1 MRTISAENG
10 AGNSGAG
17 SATRS
22 AAFSLIAVLMVQSAL
37 AQVSADQRFS
47 TLIADHWE
55 WTERD
60 DPESATLRGDNR
72 YNDRL
77 TDQSPEAV
85 QARKA
90 HWADLL
96 KQLRSFDPAQLT
108 PQNRLSLQVLTSIAV
123 NRTRL
128 EGFFSDLPFGA
139 GGNWS
144 PVTQMDGPQFALPL
158 LAKLTPFATVA
169 DYEAYLKRLGAI
181 PRQLVQYR
189 QQMQAAID
197 AGWLQPAVAVQRAP
211 GELDAQIQPDPAQSP
226 LFIPFSKFPPDLT
239 EADQKRL
246 TDGARQLL
254 SEQVMPAWRDLKQF
268 YETTYLPAAG
278 RRKGLGATKLPG
290 GADFYQ
296 AVIASSTT
304 TPLTA
309 REIRDIGLREVAR
322 IRSEMETVMAR
333 TGFKGSRADFVRFLH
348 DSPQFYYDK
357 PEDMLTGYRD
367 IAKRADA
374 ELPKLFAELPRLP
387 YGIRAMPAYGGDNAE
402 HYVSGS
408 GDGTR
413 AGFFEANVN
422 HLRTRPKYNME
433 ALLLHEAVPGHHLQ
447 IARAQ
452 ELKDLPDF
460 RRFAWF
466 NAYGEGWAL
475 YAESLGD
482 EMGFYTDPYSKFGQ
496 LSGEMLRACRLV
508 VDTGLHAF
516 GWERERAI
524 LYLIDNAALNEDFAK
539 AEVDRYIVWPG
550 QALGYKI
557 GELRI
562 KALRAK
568 SKSALGDRF
577 DLRRFHNALID
588 DGALPL
594 DVLEPRIDEW
604 IAARKAEH

>member
-1 MRTISAENG
+1 MRTIN
-10 AGNSGAG
+10 AGNGGAR

-22 AAFSLIAVLMVQSAL
+22 AALGLIAVLLVQSAL
-37 AQVSADQRFS
+37 GQANEVNADQRFS

-55 WTERD
+55 WTARD
-60 DPESATLRGDNR
+60 NPESATLRGDNR

-96 KQLRSFDPAQLT
+96 KELKSFDPSQLT
-108 PQNRLSLQVLTSIAV
+108 AQNRVSLQVLITIAL
-123 NRTRL
+123 NRTRVDS
-128 EGFFSDLPFGA
+128 FFPDLPFGA
-139 GGNWS
+139 TDFSQMGWS
-144 PVTQMDGPQFALPL
+144 PVTQMYGPQFSLPL
-158 LAKLTPFATVA
+158 LAKSTRFGAVG
-169 DYEAYLKRLGAI
+169 DYEAYLKRLAAI
-181 PRQLVQYR
+181 PRLLGQYR
-189 QQMQAAID
+189 QQMQAAVD
-197 AGWLQPAVAVQRAP
+197 AGWLQPAVAVQRVP
-211 GELDAQIQPDPAQSP
+211 EELAAQVPADPAQSP
-226 LFIPFSKFPPDLT
+226 LFLPFSTFPPDIA

-246 TDGARQLL
+246 ADSARQLL
-254 SEQVMPAWRDLKQF
+254 SEQVMPAFRDLKQF
-268 YETTYLPAAG
+268 YETTYLPAAA
-278 RRKGLGATKLPG
+278 RRKGLGASKLPG
-290 GADFYQ
+290 GADYYQ
-296 AVIASSTT
+296 ALIASSTT
-304 TPLTA
+304 TALTA

-322 IRSEMETVMAR
+322 IRSEMESVMAR
-333 TGFKGSRADFVRFLH
+333 TGFKGSRPDFVRFLH
-348 DSPQFYYDK
+348 ESPQFYYDR
-357 PEDMLTGYRD
+357 PEDMLAGYRD

-387 YGIRAMPAYGGDNAE
+387 YGIRAMPAYEGDNAE
-402 HYVSGS
+402 HYVRGS

-433 ALLLHEAVPGHHLQ
+433 DLLLHEAVPGHHLQ

-460 RRFAWF
+460 RRFGF
-466 NAYGEGWAL
+466 FIAYSEGWAL

-496 LSGEMLRACRLV
+496 LSGEMMRACRLV

-516 GWERERAI
+516 GWERDRAI
-524 LYLIDNAALNEDFAK
+524 LYLIDNAGLNEDFAK
-539 AEVDRYIVWPG
+539 SEVDRYIVWPG

-562 KALRAK
+562 KALRSKAK
-568 SKSALGDRF
+568 AELADRF
-577 DLRRFHNALID
+577 DLRRF
-588 DGALPL
+588 
-594 DVLEPRIDEW
+594 
-604 IAARKAEH
+604 